1 MTWICNLCFILSVA
15 VAVTSFTQAQ
25 EFRWKMRSQQ
35 PTAEKA
41 FTNRDTPLH
50 GNQQFARITQETVWP
65 ANKTAFIVCDVWDQH
80 HCLNAVRR
88 LEQFAPRLDQ
98 VLQEARK
105 RGAVIIHAPSDCMPA
120 YAQHPARLR
129 AMSVPSMDGQPAG
142 TADWCSR
149 IPGEEQAAYPI
160 DQSDGGEDD
169 DPTEHAAWAAE
180 LTAMGRNPDMPWK
193 TQSPMITINGQ
204 QDFITDRGDE
214 VWNILKHHGIEH
226 VVLTGVHTNMCVL
239 GRPFGLRQ
247 MVRNGFRVVL
257 MRDMTDCMYNPKR
270 WPYVDHFTGND
281 LVISHIERFVCP
293 TVTSDQVLG
302 GSAFRF
308 AEDKRQQPDVMS
320 VATKPVSAALLEKQ
334 WCVASVPS
342 RWAHFTAGQIQT
354 APPTV
359 WYRCAVVL
367 PKSLRSNSKIRLSV
381 APPAQQTSG
390 IELWVNGQP
399 SQPSSATNAPGN
411 NTYSVMF
418 DLPANVFDSGDAV
431 LLVIRAHASEPEERL
446 LHSDQPPQL
455 ILDAGRFDLK
465 GRWQVR
471 TGDDSSWCNL
481 PLPAKFGVSP
491 DIVIEPGT
499 SADKPSNG

>member
-1 MTWICNLCFILSVA
+1 MNWICHSCCIVSVGA
-15 VAVTSFTQAQ
+15 ALTSFVQAQ
-25 EFRWKMRSQQ
+25 EFRWKIRSQQ
-35 PTAEKA
+35 PTVQKA
-41 FTNRDTPLH
+41 VTDQHAAIHSNQHFTRT
-50 GNQQFARITQETVWP
+50 TQEAVWP
-65 ANKTAFIVCDVWDQH
+65 ANKTAFLVCDVWDQH

-88 LEQFAPRLDQ
+88 LEQFAPRLDD
-98 VLQEARK
+98 VLREARN
-105 RGAVIIHAPSDCMPA
+105 RGALIIHAPSDCMAA
-120 YAQHPARLR
+120 YEQHPARLR
-129 AMSVPSMDGQPAG
+129 VKQIPLIDGQPPG

-149 IPGEEQAAYPI
+149 IPGEELAVYPI

-169 DPTEHAAWAAE
+169 DPAEHAAWAAK
-180 LTAMGRNPDMPWK
+180 LRAMGRNPNMPWK

-204 QDFITDRGDE
+204 QDFISDRGDE
-214 VWNILKHHGIEH
+214 IWNILKHHGIEH

-247 MVRNGFRVVL
+247 MVRNGFHVVL
-257 MRDMTDCMYNPKR
+257 MRDMTDCMYNPQR

-293 TVTSDQVLG
+293 TVTSDQLLG

-308 AEDKRQQPDVMS
+308 AEDNRQQPDVMS
-320 VATKPVSAALLEKQ
+320 VTTEAVSASLLTKQ

-342 RWAHFTAGQIQT
+342 DWSHFTAGQLQT

-367 PKSLRSNSKIRLSV
+367 PESLRANRSVSLSV
-381 APPAQQTSG
+381 APPAQQTAG

-399 SQPSSATNAPGN
+399 SQPTGTTNTSDDGLRSMVFN
-411 NTYSVMF
+411 
-418 DLPANVFDSGDAV
+418 LPAEAFDSGDAV
-431 LLVIRAHASEPEERL
+431 LLVIRAHTTEPEERL

-455 ILDAGRFDLK
+455 ILDSGRFDLR

-481 PLPAKFGVSP
+481 PLPAKFGAAP
-491 DIVIEPGT
+491 DIVIEPGKA
-499 SADKPSNG
+499 SGD